1 MKPLERLKVDA
12 PHRIEGGACG
22 DTYAIVGIDPGI
34 VNTGIVAY
42 FINPQDRLV
51 ILKHTAIKGCKT
63 EDILGF
69 LAEYLDLSEA
79 NPWTYVF
86 VEAYRPRSHFDTDAR
101 MGAAV
106 NEIKK
111 MGPEIYALDNSGVKN
126 VVSRALLELL
136 HSWSF
141 PTKSNHQDIRSAAR
155 IAVLGMLKNNH
166 LNQLLADIVM
176 TRNTPSAYTCYAN

>member
-12 PHRIEGGACG
+12 PYRIEGGYG
-22 DTYAIVGIDPGI
+22 DMYVVVGIDPGI
-34 VNTGIVAY
+34 VNTGIIIY
-42 FINPQDRLV
+42 FICPQERLV

-63 EDILGF
+63 EDIFSF
-69 LAEYLDLSEA
+69 LSMHLDVFYA

-111 MGPEIYALDNSGVKN
+111 MGPDIYVLDNSGVKN

-141 PTKSNHQDIRSAAR
+141 TTKSNHQDVRSAAR
-155 IAVLGMLKNNH
+155 IAILGMLKNEH
-166 LNQLLADIVM
+166 LNQLLADLVM
-176 TRNTPSAYTCYAN
+176 TRNTPSAYTYYAN

>member
-12 PHRIEGGACG
+12 PHRIEGGYG
-22 DTYAIVGIDPGI
+22 DMYVVVGIDPGI
-34 VNTGIVAY
+34 VNTGIIIY
-42 FINPQDRLV
+42 FICPQERLV

-63 EDILGF
+63 EDIFSF
-69 LAEYLDLSEA
+69 LSMHLDVSDA

-141 PTKSNHQDIRSAAR
+141 TTKSNHQDVRSAAR
-155 IAVLGMLKNNH
+155 IAILGMLKNEH
-166 LNQLLADIVM
+166 LNQLLADLVM
-176 TRNTPSAYTCYAN
+176 TRNTPSAYTYYAN

>member
-1 MKPLERLKVDA
+1 MYVV
-12 PHRIEGGACG
+12 
-22 DTYAIVGIDPGI
+22 VGIDPGI
-34 VNTGIVAY
+34 VNTGIIIY
-42 FINPQDRLV
+42 FICPQERLV
-51 ILKHTAIKGCKT
+51 ILKHTAIEGCKT
-63 EDILGF
+63 EDIFSF
-69 LAEYLDLSEA
+69 LSKNLAVSDA
-79 NPWTYVF
+79 RPWTYMF

-141 PTKSNHQDIRSAAR
+141 TTKSNHQDIRSAAR
-155 IAVLGMLKNNH
+155 IAVLGMLKNEH

-176 TRNTPSAYTCYAN
+176 TRNTPSAYTYYAN

>member
-12 PHRIEGGACG
+12 PHRIEGVAYG
-22 DTYAIVGIDPGI
+22 DAYAIVGIDPGI
-34 VNTGIVAY
+34 VNTGIVIY
-42 FINPQDRLV
+42 FICPQERV
-51 ILKHTAIKGCKT
+51 VFLKHTAIEGCKT
-63 EDILGF
+63 EDIFSF
-69 LAEYLDLSEA
+69 LSMHLNVSDAR
-79 NPWTYVF
+79 PWTYMF

-141 PTKSNHQDIRSAAR
+141 TTKSNHQDVRSAAR
-155 IAVLGMLKNNH
+155 IAILGMLKNEH

-176 TRNTPSAYTCYAN
+176 TRNTPSAYTYYAN

>member
-12 PHRIEGGACG
+12 PLLIENGEYDGV
-22 DTYAIVGIDPGI
+22 YVVVGIDPGI

-42 FINPQDRLV
+42 FIFPRERWYTIRHAALD
-51 ILKHTAIKGCKT
+51 GCKT
-63 EDILGF
+63 ENILGF
-69 LAEYLDLSEA
+69 LAEYLNLSDA

-155 IAVLGMLKNNH
+155 IAVLGMLKNEH

-176 TRNTPSAYTCYAN
+176 TRNTPSAYTYHTN

>member
-1 MKPLERLKVDA
+1 MKPLERLKVET
-12 PHRIEGGACG
+12 PHRIEGVAYG
-22 DTYAIVGIDPGI
+22 DGYVVVGIDPGI
-34 VNTGIVAY
+34 VNTGIVVY
-42 FINPQDRLV
+42 FINPHDRCV
-51 ILKHTAIKGCKT
+51 IIKHTAIEGCKT
-63 EDILGF
+63 DDIFSF
-69 LAEYLDLSEA
+69 LSMHLDVSDA

-141 PTKSNHQDIRSAAR
+141 TTKSNHQDVRSAAR
-155 IAVLGMLKNNH
+155 IAILGMLKNEH
-166 LNQLLADIVM
+166 LNRLLADIVVSN
-176 TRNTPSAYTCYAN
+176 NTDRAYTYYGN

>member
-12 PHRIEGGACG
+12 PHRIEGGLG
-22 DTYAIVGIDPGI
+22 DMYVVVGIDPGI
-34 VNTGIVAY
+34 VNTGIVVY
-42 FINPQDRLV
+42 FICPRDRLV
-51 ILKHTAIKGCKT
+51 IVRHTAIEGCKV
-63 EDILGF
+63 EDILAF
-69 LAEYLDLSEA
+69 LARILDLSSA
-79 NPWTYVF
+79 RAWTYVF

-111 MGPEIYALDNSGVKN
+111 MGPEVYALDNSGVKN

-141 PTKSNHQDIRSAAR
+141 TTKSNHQDVRSAAR
-155 IAVLGMLKNNH
+155 IAILGMLKNEH

-176 TRNTPSAYTCYAN
+176 TRNTPSTYKYYAS

>member
-1 MKPLERLKVDA
+1 MYVV
-12 PHRIEGGACG
+12 
-22 DTYAIVGIDPGI
+22 VGIDPGI
-34 VNTGIVAY
+34 VNTGIIIY
-42 FINPQDRLV
+42 FICPQERLV

-63 EDILGF
+63 EDILDF

-141 PTKSNHQDIRSAAR
+141 TTKSNHQDVRSAAR
-155 IAVLGMLKNNH
+155 IAILGMLKNNH
-166 LNQLLADIVM
+166 LNQLLADIVIS
-176 TRNTPSAYTCYAN
+176 RNTDSTYKHYVD

>member
-1 MKPLERLKVDA
+1 MKPLERLKVDD
-12 PHRIEGGACG
+12 PHWLEGGYG
-22 DTYAIVGIDPGI
+22 NMYVVVGIDPGI
-34 VNTGIVAY
+34 VNTGIIIY
-42 FINPQDRLV
+42 FICPQERLV

-69 LAEYLDLSEA
+69 LSMRLDMSDA

-136 HSWSF
+136 HSWNF
-141 PTKSNHQDIRSAAR
+141 TTKSNHQDVRSAAR
-155 IAVLGMLKNNH
+155 IAVLGMLKNEH

-176 TRNTPSAYTCYAN
+176 TRNTPSAYTYYVD